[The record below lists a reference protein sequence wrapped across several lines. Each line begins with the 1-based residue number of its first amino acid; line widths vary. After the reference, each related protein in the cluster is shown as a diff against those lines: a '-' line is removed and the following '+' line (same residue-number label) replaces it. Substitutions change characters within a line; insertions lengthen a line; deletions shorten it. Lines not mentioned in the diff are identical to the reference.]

1 MITGDRKETASS
13 VAQEIGLLKPDSLV
27 LTSDQVPIYFINIF
41 FFCCC
46 CCCFLTNSIRY

>member
-27 LTSDQVPIYFINIF
+27 LTSDQVPIIF
-41 FFCCC
+41 SLCCC
-46 CCCFLTNSIRY
+46 WNSIYT